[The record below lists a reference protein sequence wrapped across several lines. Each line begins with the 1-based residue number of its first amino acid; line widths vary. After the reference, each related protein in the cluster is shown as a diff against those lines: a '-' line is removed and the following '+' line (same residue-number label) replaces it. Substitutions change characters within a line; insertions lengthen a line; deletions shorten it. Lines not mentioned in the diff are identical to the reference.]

1 MIRCAIENLQPGMVL
16 GEPIFHDNGNI
27 MLRKGTQLTEALI
40 KRLQSRKDITVFLK
54 RMPETAAPAVD
65 ILSPDEELEGTAAKG
80 CPDTPQA
87 GDAIEDKTPESPEQ
101 KTSSEEMPVR
111 RSSDPKQERLLDLNY
126 VEEYKSVIEELR
138 VLFSRHGA
146 TTLNLDAINALIAS
160 SKLDQLC
167 DGARAVTQIHNIPRE
182 ERNYLLHHSL
192 HVSILAGLM
201 GTWLGWPTSRRR
213 RLMFAGLL
221 LDVGKLKIA
230 EALLNKPGVLNNT
243 ERSILGRHSTM
254 GCDLLKLSGLDENDE
269 AMIGILQHHERCDG
283 SGYPAQLKKNQIT
296 PFGHILGILDSYD
309 AMASNRTYARR
320 KSPFEIFDI
329 FQRDT
334 VGGKFAPEYSVLF
347 VNRLSQSLI
356 GNWVMLTND
365 KKGKIVYVDQSR
377 TDAMPIVELEDGTF
391 LDTGAQSVKV
401 KALLTYIEAIS

>member
-1 MIRCAIENLQPGMVL
+1 MIRCSIENLQPGMVL
-16 GEPIFHDNGNI
+16 GEPIFHDNGDI
-27 MLRKGTQLTEALI
+27 ILQKGTKLTDALI
-40 KRLQSRKDITVFLK
+40 KRLQSRDDISTFLK
-54 RMPETAAPAVD
+54 RIPETDALAVD
-65 ILSPDEELEGTAAKG
+65 ILSPDDLSEGKTEKYF
-80 CPDTPQA
+80 DTPKKGKPIDDTA
-87 GDAIEDKTPESPEQ
+87 EKSPEQ
-101 KTSSEEMPVR
+101 INIPEEAPVY
-111 RSSDPKQERLLDLNY
+111 RSSDPKKERLLDLTY
-126 VEEYKSVIEELR
+126 VEEYTSVMEELR

-146 TTLNLDAINALIAS
+146 TALNLEAINNLIAN
-160 SKLDQLC
+160 SKLNRLC

-201 GTWLGWPTSRRR
+201 GTWLGWSTSRRR

-230 EALLNKPGVLNNT
+230 EALLNKPSVLNNT
-243 ERSILGRHSTM
+243 ERSILNKHSTM

-283 SGYPAQLKKNQIT
+283 SGYPAKLKKNQIT
-296 PFGHILGILDSYD
+296 PFGHILGLLDSYD

-347 VNRLSQSLI
+347 ISRISQCLI
-356 GNWVMLTND
+356 GSWVMLTND
-365 KKGKIVYVDQSR
+365 QKGKIVYIDQSR
-377 TDAMPIVELEDGTF
+377 TGAMPIVELGDGTF
-391 LDTGAQSVKV
+391 LDTGAQSIKV
-401 KALLTYIEAIS
+401 KEILTYIEAIS